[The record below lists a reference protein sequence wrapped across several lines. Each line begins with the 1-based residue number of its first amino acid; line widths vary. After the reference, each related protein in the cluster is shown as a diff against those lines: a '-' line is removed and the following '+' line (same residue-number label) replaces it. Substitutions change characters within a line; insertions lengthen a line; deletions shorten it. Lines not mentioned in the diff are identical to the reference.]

1 MKTRSVTFIGLGIAL
16 FVVFSMCLR
25 VPVFE
30 NYYLCLGYIVM
41 TIYIWNFAWYEGA
54 IVGSLGVVLYCTIG
68 GLGFNGMPGWALGN
82 IVIGLILGVTIKKI
96 QRLNNKSLQVALIAL
111 VAIIATF
118 FGIEIIKSLVDSII
132 VGQPIL
138 VRIAKN
144 TTSFISDAF
153 VIVASL
159 PICLATEK
167 IAKELRYGPEHNVR
181 NPVA

>member
-1 MKTRSVTFIGLGIAL
+1 MKTRSVTFMGLGIAL

-167 IAKELRYGPEHNVR
+167 IAKELRYGPEHDVR

>member
-16 FVVFSMCLR
+16 FVVLSMCLR

-54 IVGSLGVVLYCTIG
+54 IVGSLGVVLYCTSG

-96 QRLNNKSLQVALIAL
+96 QRLKNKSLQVALIAL

-167 IAKELRYGPEHNVR
+167 IAKELRYGPEHDVR

>member
-1 MKTRSVTFIGLGIAL
+1 MKTRSVTFMGLGIAL
-16 FVVFSMCLR
+16 FVALSMCLR

-68 GLGFNGMPGWALGN
+68 GLGFNGMPGWTLGN

-96 QRLNNKSLQVALIAL
+96 QRLKNKSLQVALIAL

-132 VGQPIL
+132 VGQPIS

-167 IAKELRYGPEHNVR
+167 IAKELRYGPEHDVR

>member
-1 MKTRSVTFIGLGIAL
+1 MRTRSITFMGLGIAL
-16 FVVFSMCLR
+16 FVVLSMCLR

-41 TIYIWNFAWYEGA
+41 TIYAWNFAWYEGA
-54 IVGSLGVVLYCTIG
+54 VVGSLGVILYCVVG

-82 IVIGLILGVTIKKI
+82 VVIGLILGVAIKKI
-96 QRLNNKSLQVALIAL
+96 QTLRHKTLQVVLIAL

-118 FGIEIIKSLVDSII
+118 IGIEVIKSIVDSM
-132 VGQPIL
+132 VVSQPIL
-138 VRIAKN
+138 VRVAKN
-144 TTSFISDAF
+144 TTSFVSDAF

-167 IAKELRYGPEHNVR
+167 IAKELRYGAEHGIDKT
-181 NPVA
+181 AA

>member
-1 MKTRSVTFIGLGIAL
+1 MKTRSVTFMGLGIAL
-16 FVVFSMCLR
+16 FVAFSMCLR

-167 IAKELRYGPEHNVR
+167 IAKELRYGPEHDVG